1 MAKTKQL
8 SKRQLDVIEDL
19 FDERML
25 EQEVLDKY
33 NVGRNL
39 FNKWLPDETF
49 TEQLDKRI
57 ATSYRSSAIYIA
69 RYAPLAAAKLVQ
81 LTDSAKVETA
91 RRACLDIISMNSS
104 GKNPAGIPAAGNE
117 KQTENPPP
125 FSADTAG
132 KLLAVLAEQNQ
143 HQDDI
148 GQTSSR

>member
-39 FNKWLPDETF
+39 FNKWLLDETF

-57 ATSYRSSAIYIA
+57 ATSYRSSTIYIA

-91 RRACLDIISMNSS
+91 RRACLDIISMQSS
-104 GKNPAGIPAAGNE
+104 RENPAAAAG
-117 KQTENPPP
+117 QTVQENPLP

-132 KLLAVLAEQNQ
+132 KLLAVLAEQNLQ
-143 HQDDI
+143 QSSE
-148 GQTSSR
+148 GQTNSR

>member
-25 EQEVLDKY
+25 EQDVLDKY

-39 FNKWLPDETF
+39 FNKWLLDETF

-57 ATSYRSSAIYIA
+57 AAAYRSSTIYIA

-81 LTDSAKVETA
+81 LTDSTKVETA
-91 RRACLDIISMNSS
+91 RRACLDIISMNLS
-104 GKNPAGIPAAGNE
+104 GENSTGMTVAGGE
-117 KQTENPPP
+117 KLSENPPP

-132 KLLAVLAEQNQ
+132 KLLAVLAEQA
-143 HQDDI
+143 
-148 GQTSSR
+148 GQNSSR

>member
-8 SKRQLDVIEDL
+8 SKRQLNVIEDL

-25 EQEVLDKY
+25 EQEVLEKY
-33 NVGRNL
+33 NVGTKL
-39 FNKWLPDETF
+39 FHKWLADEIF

-57 ATSYRSSAIYIA
+57 TASYRSSAIYIA

-104 GKNPAGIPAAGNE
+104 GENPAGTPAPGNE
-117 KQTENPPP
+117 TVNENLPLL
-125 FSADTAG
+125 SEKTAG
-132 KLLAVLAEQNQ
+132 KLLAVLAEEKQRQ
-143 HQDDI
+143 
-148 GQTSSR
+148 

>member
-25 EQEVLDKY
+25 EQDVLDKY

-39 FNKWLPDETF
+39 FNKWLLDETF

-57 ATSYRSSAIYIA
+57 AAAYRSSTIYIA

-81 LTDSAKVETA
+81 LTDSTKVEYN
-91 RRACLDIISMNSS
+91 LKI
-104 GKNPAGIPAAGNE
+104 
-117 KQTENPPP
+117 
-125 FSADTAG
+125 
-132 KLLAVLAEQNQ
+132 
-143 HQDDI
+143 
-148 GQTSSR
+148 

>member
-8 SKRQLDVIEDL
+8 SKRQHDVIEDM

-25 EQEVLDKY
+25 EQDVLDKY
-33 NVGRNL
+33 NVGRTL
-39 FNKWLPDETF
+39 FNKWLADETF

-57 ATSYRSSAIYIA
+57 AAAYRSSTIYIA

-104 GKNPAGIPAAGNE
+104 GENPAGTTAAASE
-117 KQTENPPP
+117 KQPENHLP

-132 KLLAVLAEQNQ
+132 RLLAVLAEQA
-143 HQDDI
+143 
-148 GQTSSR
+148 GQNPSQ